1 MHLYNLCFAVLAVVM
16 ESFKSVPSFNL
27 PCPRLYFYF
36 QLLISNAQFLKSA
49 QLNMFASYS
58 AQYRLTSNSWQYL
71 INDVLLFVLFS
82 LQPYCSEQPKHFLL
96 AISTHLAINS
106 VCGRHCTFVMA
117 SPTQKWKKKIYIYLW
132 SSPTGVPSAAMSRDD
147 VFTKWHGRS
156 LTFVFLCNL

>member
-117 SPTQKWKKKIYIYLW
+117 SPTQKWKKTNQNTLVEFTHW
-132 SSPTGVPSAAMSRDD
+132 SPISCNVARWRFYEMAWAQFNLC
-147 VFTKWHGRS
+147 VF
-156 LTFVFLCNL
+156 V